1 MFLMLVDEGNP
12 GVSNP
17 TKLSLQ
23 AHPPTSNTVAV
34 HRDHNHEEDIS
45 FNPVELLALSIT

>member
-1 MFLMLVDEGNP
+1 MFLVLVGEGRT

-17 TKLSLQ
+17 TKLSLRT
-23 AHPPTSNTVAV
+23 HPPTVNTVAV

-45 FNPVELLALSIT
+45 FNPMELLALSIT